1 MAIIASSAG
10 SSTPRTP
17 IAQGAYPARCYSII
31 DLGTREEVILGNKKV
46 VHKVRITFELPT
58 ETRVFS
64 EDKGEQPCVISKEF
78 SLSLNEKSTLR
89 AFLKSWRGKDFTEEE
104 AQAFDISR
112 LIGVPCLLNII
123 HVAGK
128 QNPSRMYDEIGSIMP
143 LPKGMTC
150 PDQVNPSFEFSI
162 AEWDNDKFASMPTF
176 LREKVASSNEYAAL
190 VAVGKVVAAAPAPAA
205 PAPAPAPKPA
215 PAPAKQAASPIDLS
229 GDADE
234 LPF

>member
-1 MAIIASSAG
+1 
-10 SSTPRTP
+10 
-17 IAQGAYPARCYSII
+17 
-31 DLGTREEVILGNKKV
+31 
-46 VHKVRITFELPT
+46 
-58 ETRVFS
+58 
-64 EDKGEQPCVISKEF
+64 
-78 SLSLNEKSTLR
+78 
-89 AFLKSWRGKDFTEEE
+89 
-104 AQAFDISR
+104 
-112 LIGVPCLLNII
+112 
-123 HVAGK
+123 
-128 QNPSRMYDEIGSIMP
+128 
-143 LPKGMTC
+143 MTC